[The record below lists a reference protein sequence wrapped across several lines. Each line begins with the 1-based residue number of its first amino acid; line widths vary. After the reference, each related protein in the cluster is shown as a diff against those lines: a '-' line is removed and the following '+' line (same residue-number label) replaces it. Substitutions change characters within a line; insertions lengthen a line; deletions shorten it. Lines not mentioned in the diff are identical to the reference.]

1 MFLMITSLLINAQT
15 KGSFIFKFKNKTP
28 FYYTENHIQYGNVDY
43 ILSDTDLFIYNISTK
58 YARAI
63 RLDDLE
69 TMIIP
74 KEYLNIDE
82 SIIQDINRFNLNKE
96 NALNLINGNKDVE
109 LENKINDKKNLDLEY
124 KKLGIAFIL
133 SNFTNKKIKKY
144 EELLK
149 DAENVNNYSLEELIK
164 ELNDT
169 SDFKNLGL
177 VIRNS
182 YEKDIKYIR
191 FNLTPYNRVDDAI
204 STPLIGSKKIEIIG
218 PFRSN
223 IQDHFVFNN
232 VWLDEENIID
242 YVKITDIKV
251 TFMDNQ
257 MITIK
262 NSNNQFISKTNRID
276 FK

>member
-1 MFLMITSLLINAQT
+1 MTIMFLMITSLLINAQT

-133 SNFTNKKIKKY
+133 SNFTNKKI
-144 EELLK
+144 
-149 DAENVNNYSLEELIK
+149 
-164 ELNDT
+164 
-169 SDFKNLGL
+169 
-177 VIRNS
+177 
-182 YEKDIKYIR
+182 
-191 FNLTPYNRVDDAI
+191 
-204 STPLIGSKKIEIIG
+204 EIIG